1 MKKLPEKLKK
11 RIISI
16 VKEDYEECRFYT
28 AASQLL
34 VNKIN
39 DISKSLEQ
47 ESVDF
52 TAFRDSIGEIGIFV
66 SNAEKRLLEV
76 EECYTK
82 LVEALADEENNGPDD
97 A

>member
-1 MKKLPEKLKK
+1 MKKLPEKIKE

-52 TAFRDSIGEIGIFV
+52 TEFRDSIGEIGIFL

-82 LVEALADEENNGPDD
+82 LVEALADDENNGPDD
-97 A
+97 E